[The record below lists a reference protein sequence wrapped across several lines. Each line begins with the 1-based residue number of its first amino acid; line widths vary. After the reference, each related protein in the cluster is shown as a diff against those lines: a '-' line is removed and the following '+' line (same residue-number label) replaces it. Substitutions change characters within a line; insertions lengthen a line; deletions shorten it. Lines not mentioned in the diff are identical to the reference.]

1 MTQVND
7 DKHCALLQLTG
18 QATGTINDMIN
29 TWLANLTVES
39 GSTNDLWHAYWDQEL
54 VPAGAFNDRAYVWL
68 ESLGHLGSLNDR
80 WAGYWADMCAGGTP
94 PSASVVHDTFTSV
107 GFELLSDH
115 TPEIDIVGG
124 GWQGDSVDT
133 YINND
138 FVEFSDFKPVS
149 IDCGLTEYKVAFD
162 VHEGTSQ
169 VGNGVFYVGMNTDD
183 DETGPKIIWDQDT
196 QALVI
201 EDTASAVIDSIPIDP
216 ADQLSTGQKTLIIEY
231 DAVGLT
237 VSILG
242 GVTAPIVATQAELS
256 RPPTSIFGFSASG
269 SVSEFL
275 FDELLIENIS

>member
-1 MTQVND
+1 
-7 DKHCALLQLTG
+7 
-18 QATGTINDMIN
+18 
-29 TWLANLTVES
+29 
-39 GSTNDLWHAYWDQEL
+39 
-54 VPAGAFNDRAYVWL
+54 
-68 ESLGHLGSLNDR
+68 
-80 WAGYWADMCAGGTP
+80 
-94 PSASVVHDTFTSV
+94 
-107 GFELLSDH
+107 
-115 TPEIDIVGG
+115 

-242 GVTAPIVATQAELS
+242 GVTAPIVATQAELG
-256 RPPTSIFGFSASG
+256 RTPTSIFGFSASG